1 MCRAPAGGIPKA
13 PAAQSKAEKKRNNV
27 KKMKRQ
33 QLFLLWAKAALATMF
48 GSSWLFKQAKAQTPG
63 PGAGAESQTRES
75 LERCETLGANESV

>member
-1 MCRAPAGGIPKA
+1 M
-13 PAAQSKAEKKRNNV
+13 

-33 QLFLLWAKAALATMF
+33 QLFLSSAKAVLATMF

-63 PGAGAESQTRES
+63 PGGESQTRES

>member
-1 MCRAPAGGIPKA
+1 
-13 PAAQSKAEKKRNNV
+13 
-27 KKMKRQ
+27 MKNMERR
-33 QLFLLWAKAALATMF
+33 QLFLPSAKAALAKMF